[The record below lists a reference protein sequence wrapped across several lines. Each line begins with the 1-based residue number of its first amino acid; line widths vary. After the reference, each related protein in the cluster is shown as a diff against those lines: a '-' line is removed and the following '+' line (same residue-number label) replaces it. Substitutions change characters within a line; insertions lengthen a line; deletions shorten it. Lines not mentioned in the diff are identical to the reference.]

1 MQELSEKE
9 AKALGFE
16 YPRFRDDRSAVLID
30 EVSGATIAG
39 LFMDGNPQREDGDDS
54 HWGPMV
60 FRVVLLLTDGRT
72 IVLTEEGQVGYMQV
86 EFGTLEIGA
95 NP

>member
-9 AKALGFE
+9 AKTLGFE
-16 YPRFRDDRSAVLID
+16 HPRFKDDPRPMLLD

-39 LFMDGNPQREDGDDS
+39 LFMDRNPQREDGDDS

-72 IVLTEEGQVGYMQV
+72 IVLTEGGQAGHMQA
-86 EFGTLEIGA
+86 EFGTLETGA